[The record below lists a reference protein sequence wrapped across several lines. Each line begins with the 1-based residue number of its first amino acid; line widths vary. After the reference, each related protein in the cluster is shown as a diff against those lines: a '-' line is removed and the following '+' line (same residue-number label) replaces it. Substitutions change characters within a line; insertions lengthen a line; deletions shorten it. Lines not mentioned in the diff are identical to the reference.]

1 MVLKL
6 NTVTKKVESFYE
18 DDEMDLTDDQKFKLQ
33 LDMTSMIVVAMVQS
47 AESQYSNKSIQKLY
61 LDMLSAYAKR
71 LVDPENECDNL
82 DISAKIQQIRDQ
94 YQVDEP

>member
-61 LDMLSAYAKR
+61 LDMLAAYAKR
-71 LVDPENECDNL
+71 LIDPENECDNL

-94 YQVDEP
+94 YHVDEP